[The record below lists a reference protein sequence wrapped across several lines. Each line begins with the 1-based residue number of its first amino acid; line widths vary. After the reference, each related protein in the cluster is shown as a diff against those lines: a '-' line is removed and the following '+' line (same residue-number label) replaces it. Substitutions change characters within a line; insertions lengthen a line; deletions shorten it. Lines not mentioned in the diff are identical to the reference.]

1 MRWGQASRSL
11 STSHTRCCGASIST
25 DFSKRMSGAHERRGH
40 TGRLRGG
47 TLRRRWTETCT
58 DGRGCSPSHH
68 YGRLM
73 ITRTLALAAVSA
85 VVLSA
90 SAWAAETGSYS
101 GTSVNKEIYLYGDI
115 EPRTDKGKV
124 TFAVSSRA
132 VKNFKLKA
140 QQVMCGA
147 TTAEIPVAVAKIK
160 LNASGRGKGTYT
172 NSSVGAF

>member
-1 MRWGQASRSL
+1 
-11 STSHTRCCGASIST
+11 
-25 DFSKRMSGAHERRGH
+25 
-40 TGRLRGG
+40 
-47 TLRRRWTETCT
+47 
-58 DGRGCSPSHH
+58 
-68 YGRLM
+68 M
-73 ITRTLALAAVSA
+73 ITRILALATVSA

-101 GTSVNKEIYLYGDI
+101 GTSVNKEIYFYGDI

-160 LNASGRGKGTYT
+160 LNSSGRGKGTYT
-172 NSSVGAF
+172 NPSVGAFEVKIRVRDNGRASGTITPTGLCRGKVTFSAKHR